1 MGVAPAKVEQAV
13 KLIWGLIG
21 LNLLGAVWSI
31 WAAVTSDVPA
41 AILGIVIVTVIS
53 SAILFVLSLQIG
65 EGKNWARVVLLVMV
79 GITAISVARDL
90 LGGAPSTSTSTA
102 SVVFNAFTVIKL
114 IVGFLAAGM
123 LFHNTSR
130 EWFSN

>member
-21 LNLLGAVWSI
+21 LNLLGAVWAI